1 MLRSKFS
8 CLKNRHCEPKAW
20 QSLTIITLLLILFCG
35 CSFDCQA
42 ASLWLNGNDLYS
54 SHGAARNYQPGD
66 IITIKIS
73 ETTSAQSKA
82 TTKTEKETTTEA
94 TAQPRIPIFK
104 RVMNKIVGQQK
115 IKNEFDG
122 EGTTTRSSGLEGTI
136 TATVL
141 EILPNGNLLIE
152 GSRAIVVNKENQIM
166 RVRGVARPKDIDDKN
181 SIDSKLL
188 ADAQIKFD
196 GKGSVARANRQGIM
210 TRLFDSIF

>member
-1 MLRSKFS
+1 MRKS
-8 CLKNRHCEPKAW
+8 N
-20 QSLTIITLLLILFCG
+20 LILALALG
-35 CSFDCQA
+35 IVLLGSAAPTNA

-82 TTKTEKETTTEA
+82 TTKTEKETKTEA

-104 RVMNKIVGQQK
+104 RVMNKIVGEQK
-115 IKNEFDG
+115 ISNEFDG

-141 EILPNGNLLIE
+141 EILPLEDNLCKVVISVPWNRA
-152 GSRAIVVNKENQIM
+152 GSFQDYVIYIKKGDLLQTRTSSQIAIGVVSDFQYNQLSFL
-166 RVRGVARPKDIDDKN
+166 GVA
-181 SIDSKLL
+181 
-188 ADAQIKFD
+188 Q
-196 GKGSVARANRQGIM
+196 
-210 TRLFDSIF
+210 

>member
-1 MLRSKFS
+1 MLRSKLS

-20 QSLTIITLLLILFCG
+20 QSLTIITILLVLFCG
-35 CSFDCQA
+35 CSLDCKA

-82 TTKTEKETTTEA
+82 TTKTEKETKTEA
-94 TAQPRIPIFK
+94 TAEPRIPIFK

-115 IKNEFDG
+115 ISNEFDG

-196 GKGSVARANRQGIM
+196 GKGTVSRANRHGIM
-210 TRLFDSIF
+210 TKIFDSIF

>member
-1 MLRSKFS
+1 MIVFGFTADS
-8 CLKNRHCEPKAW
+8 N
-20 QSLTIITLLLILFCG
+20 
-35 CSFDCQA
+35 A

-66 IITIKIS
+66 IITKKIS

>member
-1 MLRSKFS
+1 MLRNKFYLVFVVFMIVFGFTADS
-8 CLKNRHCEPKAW
+8 N
-20 QSLTIITLLLILFCG
+20 
-35 CSFDCQA
+35 A

-196 GKGSVARANRQGIM
+196 GKGTVSRANRHGIM
-210 TRLFDSIF
+210 TRIFDSIF

>member
-1 MLRSKFS
+1 MRRSNLFIVFAV
-8 CLKNRHCEPKAW
+8 LA
-20 QSLTIITLLLILFCG
+20 LLFCN
-35 CSFDCQA
+35 SIETKA

-54 SHGAARNYQPGD
+54 SQGAARNYQPGD
-66 IITIKIS
+66 IITIVIS
-73 ETTSAQSKA
+73 EQSTAQSKA
-82 TTKTEKETTTEA
+82 TTKTEKESKTEVSA
-94 TAQPRIPIFK
+94 TNRIPIFK
-104 RVMNKIVGQQK
+104 KIVNKITGDQD

-122 EGTTTRSSGLEGTI
+122 EGTTTRSGNLEGTI

-152 GSRAIVVNKENQIM
+152 GSRSINVNKETQIM
-166 RVRGVARPKDIDDKN
+166 RVRGTARPKDISANN

-196 GKGSVARANRQGIM
+196 GKGSVSRANRQGLM

>member
-1 MLRSKFS
+1 MRRSNLFVVFAV
-8 CLKNRHCEPKAW
+8 LA
-20 QSLTIITLLLILFCG
+20 LLFCN
-35 CSFDCQA
+35 SIETKA

-54 SHGAARNYQPGD
+54 SQGAARNYQPGD
-66 IITIKIS
+66 IITIVIS
-73 ETTSAQSKA
+73 EQSTAQSKA
-82 TTKTEKETTTEA
+82 TTKTEKESKTEVTA
-94 TAQPRIPIFK
+94 TNRIPIFK
-104 RVMNKIVGQQK
+104 KIVNKITGDQD

-122 EGTTTRSSGLEGTI
+122 EGTTTRSGNLEGTI

-152 GSRAIVVNKENQIM
+152 GSRSINVNKETQIM
-166 RVRGVARPKDIDDKN
+166 RVRGTARPKDISANN

-196 GKGSVARANRQGIM
+196 GKGSVSRANRQGLM

>member
-1 MLRSKFS
+1 MRRSNLFVVFAV
-8 CLKNRHCEPKAW
+8 LA
-20 QSLTIITLLLILFCG
+20 LLFCN
-35 CSFDCQA
+35 SIETKA

-54 SHGAARNYQPGD
+54 SQGAARNYQPGD
-66 IITIKIS
+66 IITIVIS
-73 ETTSAQSKA
+73 EQSTAQSKA
-82 TTKTEKETTTEA
+82 TTKTEKESKTEVSA
-94 TAQPRIPIFK
+94 TNRIPIFK
-104 RVMNKIVGQQK
+104 KIVNKITGDQD

-122 EGTTTRSSGLEGTI
+122 EGTTTRSGNLEGTI

-152 GSRAIVVNKENQIM
+152 GSRSINVNKETQIM
-166 RVRGVARPKDIDDKN
+166 RVRGTARPKDISANN

-196 GKGSVARANRQGIM
+196 GKGSVSRANRQGLM

>member
-1 MLRSKFS
+1 MRRSNLFVVFAV
-8 CLKNRHCEPKAW
+8 LA
-20 QSLTIITLLLILFCG
+20 LLFCN
-35 CSFDCQA
+35 SFEVKA

-54 SHGAARNYQPGD
+54 SQGAARNYQPGD
-66 IITIKIS
+66 IITIVIS
-73 ETTSAQSKA
+73 EQSTAQSKA
-82 TTKTEKETTTEA
+82 TTKTEKESKTEVTA
-94 TAQPRIPIFK
+94 TNRIPIFK
-104 RVMNKIVGQQK
+104 KIVNKITGDQD

-122 EGTTTRSSGLEGTI
+122 EGTTTRSGNLEGTI

-152 GSRAIVVNKENQIM
+152 GSRSINVNKETQIM
-166 RVRGVARPKDIDDKN
+166 RVRGTARPKDISANN

-196 GKGSVARANRQGIM
+196 GKGSVSRANRQGLM